1 MPRIVRGFLPC
12 YFNAKDIV
20 TRLTGKTGFDE
31 NNQYKMKLTVAKN
44 RHSFVKTVKI
54 NWKITAD

>member
-12 YFNAKDIV
+12 YFNAEDIV

-54 NWKITAD
+54 N